1 MPMITELVA
10 QTFVNGINVGA
21 LYGLA
26 AVGLSLTFGVMKI
39 LNIAHGEFLMVGG
52 YVAFW
57 LFTLIG
63 LDPFLGMPLVAISL
77 FLLGAICYKLLFS
90 GVARFHEETKV
101 KNSLLVGFGLFLV
114 FPQIARG
121 LWTSDER
128 AITTLYSGTS
138 FPLFGVRV
146 AWVPFVGLLVAL
158 VVILGLHL
166 LLKKTYFGKAV
177 RGTSEN
183 WKSAKLMGINVD
195 RTYMITFSLGVA
207 IAGLAGVLV
216 GLTQSV
222 TPDVGMEWTLKALIV
237 VVLAGIGSIGGAF
250 FAGLILG
257 VVEAVGAIFMGPYA
271 VALGLVIFLVI
282 LMCRPRGLFGKA

>member
-1 MPMITELVA
+1 MIIELVA
-10 QTFVNGINVGA
+10 QTLVNGINVGA

-52 YVAFW
+52 YIAFW

-77 FLLGAICYKLLFS
+77 FLLGAVCYKLLFS
-90 GVARFHEETKV
+90 GVARFPEETKV

-166 LLKKTYFGKAV
+166 FLKKTYFGKAV

-195 RTYMITFSLGVA
+195 RTYMITFSLGAA

-282 LMCRPRGLFGKA
+282 LMFKPQGLFGKA

>member
-1 MPMITELVA
+1 MITELVA

-52 YVAFW
+52 YIAFW

-166 LLKKTYFGKAV
+166 FLKKTYFGKAV

-282 LMCRPRGLFGKA
+282 LMFKPQGLFGKA